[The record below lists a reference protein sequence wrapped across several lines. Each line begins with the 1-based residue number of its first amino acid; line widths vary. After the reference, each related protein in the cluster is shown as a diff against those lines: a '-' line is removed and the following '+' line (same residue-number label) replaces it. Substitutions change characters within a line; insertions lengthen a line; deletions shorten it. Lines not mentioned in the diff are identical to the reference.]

1 MNNVG
6 TVGMTNLYLVSQ
18 TPGLVSFGRKKHE
31 EGSASIYDFPLVE
44 DTGPNFRYHR
54 EDGTIEQVKIK
65 FQHNKINFLLLG
77 QIGCFTDSPF

>member
-18 TPGLVSFGRKKHE
+18 TPGLVSFGRKKNE
-31 EGSASIYDFPLVE
+31 EGSASLYDFPLVE
-44 DTGPNFRYHR
+44 DSGPNFRYHR
-54 EDGTIEQVKIK
+54 EDGTIEQVAI
-65 FQHNKINFLLLG
+65 IFLLAKNHFLPLG